1 MRGLVGRPQ
10 PRGPRRTVQAWRVP
24 IAKIQER
31 NYNLDLKNP
40 HTVAEDH
47 GDPEEL
53 LADLQAAELKAAELR
68 DQLKA
73 ILAEALLR

>member
-1 MRGLVGRPQ
+1 MVCHPS
-10 PRGPRRTVQAWRVP
+10 P
-24 IAKIQER
+24 
-31 NYNLDLKNP
+31 
-40 HTVAEDH
+40 DH

-53 LADLQAAELKAAELR
+53 LKKLDETEKEAAELR

>member
-1 MRGLVGRPQ
+1 MDSARCRGMSG
-10 PRGPRRTVQAWRVP
+10 AHNWSAACCP
-24 IAKIQER
+24 I
-31 NYNLDLKNP
+31 
-40 HTVAEDH
+40 VADDN

-53 LADLQAAELKAAELR
+53 LKKLAEAEKEPAELR